1 MKTTV
6 LVAMLLTTAI
16 ASPSNAGSP
25 ADFYANCCVVGSV
38 RFRDLSKE
46 TQGGSPI
53 MVGASNRPDYESYS
67 RTVIRSNYGTTV
79 IRGIYRS
86 NSR

>member
-6 LVAMLLTTAI
+6 LVALLLTTTI
-16 ASPSNAGSP
+16 VTPSSAGSP

-46 TQGGSPI
+46 PQSSPPI
-53 MVGASNRPDYESYS
+53 MVGASNPTVYES

-79 IRGIYRS
+79 IRGIHRY
-86 NSR
+86 SR